1 MHIENV
7 QSDRMGNDTRPEPA
21 KRLEAARISRGFQ
34 TAKDASRF
42 FGWVYES
49 YIQHEQGVRGIGRQ
63 SKKYAE
69 AFRVGEGWLL
79 TGEGQG
85 PKGAAIRMIPIVGY
99 VGAGAEVIPLD
110 EGAIDEIEC
119 PWSELAPDTVAVR
132 VRGDSMAPAYYDRD
146 LIFYERQETDVRHL
160 LGKECV
166 VALDDGRRFVKQ
178 LRRTGTGE
186 WYLHSH
192 NAEPILG
199 IKISWAAKVRLIQ
212 RAE

>member
-1 MHIENV
+1 MLVVAGRTTKMVTAHMPKNRIAELR
-7 QSDRMGNDTRPEPA
+7 QARGLSQEELA
-21 KRLEAARISRGFQ
+21 KRAGTTNQQVGRLEVGARRL
-34 TAKDASRF
+34 TVEWMNRLAKSL
-42 FGWVYES
+42 
-49 YIQHEQGVRGIGRQ
+49 GVAP
-63 SKKYAE
+63 AE
-69 AFRVGEGWLL
+69 LL
-79 TGEGQG
+79 VSGV
-85 PKGAAIRMIPIVGY
+85 KRMIPIVGH

-110 EGAIDEIEC
+110 EGAIDEVEC
-119 PWSELAPDTVAVR
+119 PWSELAPSTVAVR

-146 LIFYERQETDVRHL
+146 LIYYEDTSADFRHL

-166 VALDDGRRFVKQ
+166 VALDDGRRFIKQ